1 MGLGGLNL
9 EVGLALGGYLL
20 AMEVMDLG
28 VGREFS
34 QQTLTELFELGA
46 KSPSISMTTP
56 SAVLVT
62 QPPKLKAVA
71 S

>member
-46 KSPSISMTTP
+46 IALDFDDDSVSGIGYPTS
-56 SAVLVT
+56 
-62 QPPKLKAVA
+62 
-71 S
+71 

>member
-46 KSPSISMTTP
+46 AIALDFDDDSVSGIGYPTS
-56 SAVLVT
+56 
-62 QPPKLKAVA
+62 
-71 S
+71 